1 MRRLTIYCFFSYTLA
16 NMEADNNPCD
26 FDTQIQELL
35 MDYYKAHTNHGD
47 AYRHTYDLDLF

>member
-1 MRRLTIYCFFSYTLA
+1 
-16 NMEADNNPCD
+16 MEADNNPCD